1 MSDETIFI
9 RVSRA
14 LSDTPNGILH
24 SRKQCSV
31 GRTLIRHL
39 PRFLLSF
46 FLTLYICIYPIMFPG
61 LLQITVKVLWIHL
74 LLLLIY
80 LFSLSFLFFIQF
92 LFSVFSPSVIT
103 CFHFLCQSF
112 LLYSLS
118 VIITLFSLFF
128 LWAYFV
134 IPSPLFSLFSFLLLR
149 FFSLV
154 SLPRAL
160 IFLFHSLGCSDSE
173 HRWEPGLP
181 RPPGV
186 VPVRHIQPVPV
197 RSRRHLLLHRPGK
210 CSQHQAARREC
221 SHWHSG
227 GKMGL

>member
-46 FLTLYICIYPIMFPG
+46 FPHSLHLYLSDYVPWLAANHCQSSMNYTCFCYWFIYS
-61 LLQITVKVLWIHL
+61 H
-74 LLLLIY
+74 
-80 LFSLSFLFFIQF
+80 SLFFIQF

>member
-1 MSDETIFI
+1 MKPFSSESQELCQIHLTVFYTPGNSVQWVEPLFVISPVFCWVFSSLSTFVFI
-9 RVSRA
+9 RLCSLA
-14 LSDTPNGILH
+14 CCKSLSKFYEL
-24 SRKQCSV
+24 
-31 GRTLIRHL
+31 
-39 PRFLLSF
+39 
-46 FLTLYICIYPIMFPG
+46 
-61 LLQITVKVLWIHL
+61 HL

-181 RPPGV
+181 RPPGM

>member
-1 MSDETIFI
+1 MKPFSS
-9 RVSRA
+9 VSRA
-14 LSDTPNGILH
+14 LSDTPNSILH

-39 PRFLLSF
+39 PCFLLSF
-46 FLTLYICIYPIMFPG
+46 FFTLYICIYPIMFPG
-61 LLQITVKVLWIHL
+61 LLQITVKVLWITL
-74 LLLLIY
+74 A
-80 LFSLSFLFFIQF
+80 SVTDLSIFTLLFFIQF

-103 CFHFLCQSF
+103 YFHFLCQSF

-118 VIITLFSLFF
+118 VIIALFSLFF
-128 LWAYFV
+128 LWAYV
-134 IPSPLFSLFSFLLLR
+134 VVPSPLFSLFSFLLLR

-197 RSRRHLLLHRPGK
+197 RSRRRLLLHRPGK
-210 CSQHQAARREC
+210 CSQHQAARGKC

-227 GKMGL
+227 GKMGLSF